1 MCTHAL
7 KDVFGHGFGHA
18 LSSSSYL
25 LVAPPSET
33 DLAPPYSH
41 TRTHSHTQKNAD
53 ACIHGHGQAILELQ
67 DPRRAVTLRELGR
80 ADVLVGQRLGEAAN
94 SVCRGQRDGAR
105 VIEVDVVASHGQTI
119 HHDPEGHSTTQIGQP
134 AVIAALTGATVV
146 ADFRVA
152 DMAHGGQGA
161 PLTSTFD
168 WLMLRPPRGVGVRA
182 LQNIGGIANVTFVT
196 EARADGMMDS
206 GTSPVAFDTG
216 PGNCLIDL
224 AAAAA
229 DPALTCDRDGLLAA
243 EGRVSEELL
252 DVMLQ
257 HPYFARPAPKTT
269 GREEFSSELFERWRA
284 DAEARGCS
292 PNDFVATVTEL
303 TARSIARAYH
313 LAPPELSH
321 ALTEVVVSGGGG
333 KNPQL
338 MARLVAALRRE
349 FCKDVAVRGHADVLS
364 ELVEPGALPAGLTV
378 DDAKEALVSH
388 SRASLHAK
396 P

>member
-1 MCTHAL
+1 M
-7 KDVFGHGFGHA
+7 
-18 LSSSSYL
+18 
-25 LVAPPSET
+25 
-33 DLAPPYSH
+33 
-41 TRTHSHTQKNAD
+41 
-53 ACIHGHGQAILELQ
+53 
-67 DPRRAVTLRELGR
+67 
-80 ADVLVGQRLGEAAN
+80 
-94 SVCRGQRDGAR
+94 
-105 VIEVDVVASHGQTI
+105 VASHGQTI

-168 WLMLRPPRGVGVRA
+168 WLMLRPPPGVGVRA

-196 EARADGMMDS
+196 EAGADGVISS

-229 DPALTCDRDGLLAA
+229 DPALACDRDGLLAA
-243 EGRVSEELL
+243 DGRVNEELL

-257 HPYFARPAPKTT
+257 HPYFVRPAPKTT
-269 GREEFSSELFERWRA
+269 GREEFSSELFERWHA

-313 LAPPELSH
+313 LAPPELSN

-349 FCKDVAVRGHADVLS
+349 FGKDVAVRGHVDVLS

-378 DDAKEALVSH
+378 DDAKEAMVSH
-388 SRASLHAK
+388 AFPRVPASKNLDRLVDHSSSFTIENHCEAWDSSSHISSSSIAHSCAPIGTFTLNRPTFISHSNMQHTAQNCTLHRSSSSSSLFLCARCFACWGG
-396 P
+396 